1 MFNCRASLL
10 FPAVVCPVCC
20 LNILHESFDHLTN
33 LILSWL
39 GHQNNSQEIGFFLQT
54 NYYCFSECELA
65 SRNDFIEEAVFKE
78 KTEILHDL
86 IVTDRNGNKEDRQ
99 WMKSVKEFST
109 RGERAIIRGKSYAL
123 KYAKSSTSIRGLM
136 HGEIIHRHKSSK
148 FHKPQRPY
156 GNTAATLIPLIR

>member
-1 MFNCRASLL
+1 MFNCRSSLL
-10 FPAVVCPVCC
+10 FPAVVSPLCC
-20 LNILHESFDHLTN
+20 LNIIHESFHHLTN

-39 GHQNNSQEIGFFLQT
+39 CHQNNSQDIGLFLQT
-54 NYYCFSECELA
+54 NHYCFSQCELD
-65 SRNDFIEEAVFKE
+65 SRNDFIEESVFKE
-78 KTEILHDL
+78 KTEIFHDL
-86 IVTDRNGNKEDRQ
+86 IVADRNANKEDQQ
-99 WMKSVKEFST
+99 WMKSVKEFLT
-109 RGERAIIRGKSYAL
+109 REERAIIRGKSYAL